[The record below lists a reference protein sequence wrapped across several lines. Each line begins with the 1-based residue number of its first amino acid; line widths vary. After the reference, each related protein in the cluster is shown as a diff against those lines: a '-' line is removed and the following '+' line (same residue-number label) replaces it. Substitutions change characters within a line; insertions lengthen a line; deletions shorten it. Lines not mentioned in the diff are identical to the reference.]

1 MKKGMNGFGI
11 PADMATE
18 DLFRGLKETGFDGV
32 EFCLN
37 EKMSDERIAEI
48 NRYSEKYGV
57 AVLSLVPFKL
67 WDLHLTSEDEGI
79 RKQAMETVK
88 ETILTAKALKADAI
102 LVVPGVVTPDV
113 SYAKAIENCHKSL
126 KELLP
131 FIEENKVCV
140 CLENV
145 WNKFLTSAYDMRD
158 FIDSIGSEYVQ
169 AYFDAGNVLVN
180 GYPEYWIEI
189 LGKRIK
195 RLHIKDFKC
204 SVGNL
209 DGFVDLFDGDMD
221 WSRLMKALRAVGYDG
236 YVTVEVPGDD
246 KNPLRFFDATSKK
259 LDRIF
264 SM

>member
-11 PADMATE
+11 PAGMANE
-18 DLFRGLKETGFDGV
+18 DVFRGLKETGFDGI

-37 EKMSDERIAEI
+37 EKMSDEQIAEI
-48 NRYSEKYGV
+48 NRCSEKYGV
-57 AVLSLVPFKL
+57 SVLSLVPFKL
-67 WDLHLTSEDEGI
+67 WDIHLTSENEET
-79 RKQAMETVK
+79 RKQAMEVVK
-88 ETILTAKALKADAI
+88 ETILTAKALHADAI
-102 LVVPGVVTPDV
+102 LVVPGVVTPEV
-113 SYAKAIENCHKSL
+113 SYAKAIENCRASL

-131 FIEENKVCV
+131 FIEEHKVYV

-158 FIDSIGSEYVQ
+158 FIDSIGSEYVK

-189 LGKRIK
+189 LGDRIK
-195 RLHIKDFKC
+195 RLHIKDFQC

-209 DGFVDLFDGDMD
+209 SGFVDLFEGDMD
-221 WSRLMKALRAVGYDG
+221 WSRLMKALRNVGYDG
-236 YVTVEVPGDD
+236 YMTVEVPGDEND
-246 KNPLRFFDATSKK
+246 PVAFFDATSKK
-259 LDRIF
+259 LDKIF